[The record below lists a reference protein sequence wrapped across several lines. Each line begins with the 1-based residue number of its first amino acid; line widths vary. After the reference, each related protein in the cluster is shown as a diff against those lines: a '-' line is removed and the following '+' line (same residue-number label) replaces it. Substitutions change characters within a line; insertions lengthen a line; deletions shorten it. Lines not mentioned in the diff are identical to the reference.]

1 MMYARVGRF
10 DGINVAAAEATMG
23 QAEEV
28 LRPTMEAL
36 DGYAGHLELIGADGN
51 GISVTFFDTQQNAEA
66 AEPTF
71 DQEIPKKLGDVF
83 KEWEGR
89 RVEAQRLQ
97 GRRRRATLAATDE
110 KPRSV
115 VKASTGSEVDYGW
128 R

>member
-1 MMYARVGRF
+1 MMYARVARF

-89 RVEAQRLQ
+89 RVEAS
-97 GRRRRATLAATDE
+97 GYKVVVDERR
-110 KPRSV
+110 
-115 VKASTGSEVDYGW
+115 
-128 R
+128 